1 MKRCKTNKGR
11 KRYSKRKYSKRKY
24 SKRKYSKRKYSKR
37 KYSKRIKYKGGLDS
51 WDQFILGPPPRK
63 GPERDADWYAG
74 RGGLTPSA
82 RKNIEN
88 RKERNMTYGRDVG
101 ILDVLREWIGNYPSQ
116 DEDIRDGRPNFK
128 KKVIEH
134 LYNGFM
140 NEMNFTRTPIDYEIV
155 KNADSSI
162 KKDIIEWLFN
172 GGDDPNIYTKEELE
186 SRKAEAELQKAIEM
200 SLQPEN
206 MG

>member
-24 SKRKYSKRKYSKR
+24 SKRKYSKR
-37 KYSKRIKYKGGLDS
+37 IKYKGGLNS
-51 WDQFILGPPPRK
+51 WDQFILGPPSRK
-63 GPERDADWYAG
+63 GSERDANWSDG
-74 RGGLTPSA
+74 KGGLTPSP

-88 RKERNMTYGRDVG
+88 RKERNMTNGRDVH

-140 NEMNFTRTPIDYEIV
+140 NEMDFTRTPIDYEIV
-155 KNADSSI
+155 KNANSSI
-162 KKDIIEWLFN
+162 KEDIIEWLFN
-172 GGDDPNIYTKEELE
+172 GGDYPNIYTKEELQSRKAEAE

-200 SLQPEN
+200 SLLPEN